1 MASRARTFVR
11 DDRETEL
18 EVDYEVRGGSE
29 PSGMFGP
36 PEHYDPGEPP
46 EVTVTGAWLLADANN
61 PDAPEVELTDAERE
75 RFEQE
80 VIEDPETWEPDYPDH
95 DYDD

>member
-1 MASRARTFVR
+1 MPSRARTFVR

-46 EVTVTGAWLLADANN
+46 EVTVIGAWLLADANN

-80 VIEDPETWEPDYPDH
+80 VIQDPETWEPDYPDH